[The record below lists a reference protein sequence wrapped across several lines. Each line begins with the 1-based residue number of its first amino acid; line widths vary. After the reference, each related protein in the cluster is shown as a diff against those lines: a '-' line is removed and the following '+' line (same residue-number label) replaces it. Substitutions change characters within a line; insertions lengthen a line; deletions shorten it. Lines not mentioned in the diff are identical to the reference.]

1 MRTFFVVLLSP
12 TGDFGS
18 CVEQVRE
25 PVGPQALLAQPP
37 VEALDMSVLGR
48 LAGLDRAQFD
58 LPLQSPGEEVPA
70 GQFGAVVTADS
81 LRSAAARD
89 DLVQHGMPSSS
100 GDWTAGAVRLPTLS

>member
-1 MRTFFVVLLSP
+1 
-12 TGDFGS
+12 
-18 CVEQVRE
+18 
-25 PVGPQALLAQPP
+25 
-37 VEALDMSVLGR
+37 
-48 LAGLDRAQFD
+48 
-58 LPLQSPGEEVPA
+58 VPA